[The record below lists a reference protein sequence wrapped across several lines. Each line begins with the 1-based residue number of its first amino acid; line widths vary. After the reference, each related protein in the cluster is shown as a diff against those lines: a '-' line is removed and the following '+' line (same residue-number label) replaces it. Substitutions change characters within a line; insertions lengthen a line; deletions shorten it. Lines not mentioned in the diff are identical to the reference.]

1 MLKQSAYLLQLKRSC
16 VSSVDFINRALTL
29 IVKVGVSKLDFKT
42 VHEMKQSLRSWILE
56 KSLKNM
62 RSEKSRQKKYYF
74 QRIWLCKFLADL
86 AV

>member
-56 KSLKNM
+56 NIEAFNKSQ
-62 RSEKSRQKKYYF
+62 EHA
-74 QRIWLCKFLADL
+74 I
-86 AV
+86 